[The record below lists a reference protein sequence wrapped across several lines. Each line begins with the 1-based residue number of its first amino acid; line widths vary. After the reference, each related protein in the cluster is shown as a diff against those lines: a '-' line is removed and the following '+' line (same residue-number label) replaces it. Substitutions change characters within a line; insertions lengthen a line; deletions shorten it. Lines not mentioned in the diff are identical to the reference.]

1 MAELIRF
8 LLPNLILLELIRSED
23 HDRVPKQPAEGLTVN
38 PLVELNLAM
47 ILFVPWF
54 SILAALF
61 WMFPRQPR
69 NAARKAFDIVSLV
82 LATTLAT
89 FGMQWSV
96 HNAEPGFGHMWQQ
109 ILSTMMAYGG
119 FLMVMAV
126 AVMVRWIWLSR
137 IPSPLPSPEQE
148 T

>member
-8 LLPNLILLELIRSED
+8 FFPNLILLELIRPED
-23 HDRVPKQPAEGLTVN
+23 HGKVPKQPAEGLAVN
-38 PLVELNLAM
+38 PLIELNLAM
-47 ILFVPWF
+47 ILCGPWF
-54 SILAALF
+54 SILAGLF

-69 NAARKAFDIVSLV
+69 SAARKAFDIASLV

-96 HNAEPGFGHMWQQ
+96 HNAEPGYGHMWQQ
-109 ILSTMMAYGG
+109 ILATMMAYGG
-119 FLMVMAV
+119 FLMVMTV
-126 AVMVRWIWLSR
+126 AVMARWIWLSR
-137 IPSPLPSPEQE
+137 SAPSPIPKEQE

>member
-1 MAELIRF
+1 M
-8 LLPNLILLELIRSED
+8 
-23 HDRVPKQPAEGLTVN
+23 N
-38 PLVELNLAM
+38 PVVELNLAM

-69 NAARKAFDIVSLV
+69 NGARKAFDIVSLV
-82 LATTLAT
+82 LATALAT

-96 HNAEPGFGHMWQQ
+96 HNAEPGYGHMWQQ
-109 ILSTMMAYGG
+109 ILATMMAYGG
-119 FLMVMAV
+119 FLMVMTV
-126 AVMVRWIWLSR
+126 AVMARWIWLSR
-137 IPSPLPSPEQE
+137 VPVGVSVPLASPEQE